1 MNAPPG
7 KQGDPAVPK
16 FLHALQRRDFS
27 PASVRS
33 YGNDLSLFARWYE
46 TQTHHALQTA
56 KLTEVDLQSYRR
68 HLQNVERKKAATI
81 NRRIQV
87 LRSFCRWAH
96 DEGILPEDVGRDVR
110 SVATTRRLAP
120 KGLDRKEINALL
132 RVAATSSRGQRK
144 RNYAI
149 LQTLL
154 QTGIR
159 AGELASL
166 VIGDVVLTKR
176 SGVLHIRSGKGEKA
190 RDIPLNASARKALT
204 AYLEERGKSADEQP
218 LFLSERGGALTVRG
232 LELLIRGLA
241 FRAGVDRE
249 GVTVHTWRHTFALA
263 YLKDHPQDLVGLAR
277 LLGHESLNTTAVY
290 TQPSVEDLAE
300 KLDRSSLNVYDA

>member
-1 MNAPPG
+1 M
-7 KQGDPAVPK
+7 
-16 FLHALQRRDFS
+16 
-27 PASVRS
+27 SVRS
-33 YGNDLSLFARWYE
+33 YGSDLSLFARWYE
-46 TQTHHALQTA
+46 TQTHRPFQVAA
-56 KLTEVDLQSYRR
+56 LTEVDLQSYRR
-68 HLQNVERKKAATI
+68 HLTNVERKKAATI

-87 LRSFCRWAH
+87 LRTFSRWAY
-96 DEGILPEDVGRDVR
+96 DQRILSEDVGRDVR
-110 SVATTRRLAP
+110 SVATVRRLAP

-132 RVAATSSRGQRK
+132 RVAATSSRGQAR

-166 VIGDVVLTKR
+166 VIGDVVLSKR
-176 SGVLHIRSGKGEKA
+176 AGVLHIRSGKGEKA
-190 RDIPLNASARKALT
+190 RDIPLNASARKAIT
-204 AYLEERGKSADEQP
+204 TYLEERHKSADEQP

-232 LELLIRGLA
+232 LELLVRGLA

-290 TQPSVEDLAE
+290 TQPSAEDLAE